1 MGKKLSK
8 KFCTHGT
15 FHPPLGGHLG
25 GRHSLPQVLLLDERM
40 YLKIDVTKKC
50 LFCLNKGVFE
60 MGLLSRAFLH
70 NLELVGLIPLE
81 SCACK

>member
-1 MGKKLSK
+1 MGKKWSK
-8 KFCTHGT
+8 KFCAYGT
-15 FHPPLGGHLG
+15 FRPP
-25 GRHSLPQVLLLDERM
+25 PLLDERM
-40 YLKIDVTKKC
+40 YLKNDVTKKC

>member
-1 MGKKLSK
+1 MSKLWVKNGVKNFAHMGP
-8 KFCTHGT
+8 FV
-15 FHPPLGGHLG
+15 PPPP
-25 GRHSLPQVLLLDERM
+25 PQAPLLDERM
-40 YLKIDVTKKC
+40 YLKNDVTKKC

-60 MGLLSRAFLH
+60 TGLLSRAFLH

>member
-1 MGKKLSK
+1 MSKLWVKNGVKNFAHMG
-8 KFCTHGT
+8 
-15 FHPPLGGHLG
+15 PL
-25 GRHSLPQVLLLDERM
+25 RIWDLL
-40 YLKIDVTKKC
+40 KNDVTKKC

-60 MGLLSRAFLH
+60 TGLLSRAFLH